1 MKSKFKLFAY
11 VSMILAIMTAGA
23 IREASAGEV
32 MVIANPSVPA
42 ENLDPESVQNIF
54 LGKTVQW
61 KNNDMV
67 TIVVSEKVE
76 VHEMFLQKYIKRTN
90 NQFNNVWRQNL
101 FTGTG
106 KQPVKANSLEELIQY
121 VAKTPGAIGYISSD
135 VPLPK
140 DVKVISK

>member
-1 MKSKFKLFAY
+1 MCLKFKMVIGMFMVCAL
-11 VSMILAIMTAGA
+11 MTPGA
-23 IREASAGEV
+23 LREALAGEV

-42 ENLDPESVQNIF
+42 ENLDPTEIQNMF

-67 TIVVSEKVE
+67 TIVVSEKAE

-106 KQPVKANSLEELIQY
+106 KQPVKVNSVEELIQY

-135 VPLPK
+135 APLPK

>member
-1 MKSKFKLFAY
+1 MKSKFRWFAY

-23 IREASAGEV
+23 LREASAGEV

-42 ENLDPESVQNIF
+42 ENLDPESIQNIF

-67 TIVVSEKVE
+67 TIVVSEKAA

-106 KQPVKANSLEELIQY
+106 KQPVKVNSVEELVQY